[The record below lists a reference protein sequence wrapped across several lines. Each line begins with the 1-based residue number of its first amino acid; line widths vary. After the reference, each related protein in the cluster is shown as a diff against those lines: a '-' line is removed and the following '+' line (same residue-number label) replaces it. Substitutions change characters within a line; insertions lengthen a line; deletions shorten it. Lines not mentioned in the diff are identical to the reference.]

1 MGLVVLGHRRKQR
14 TRRTRWSAR
23 SPEHN
28 VSICDA
34 SNVRRDQSYRFIV
47 RGVIWNLGA
56 IHNVGQRILLQP
68 RLRRIGDG
76 TGSQAHD
83 AVANLESG
91 NAVADPA
98 HGSDDVLAED
108 SRELVGDEQAGV
120 SASLVVGVESWCI
133 ASVIYSTFMFLH
145 QYDLPAT
152 VTLI

>member
-1 MGLVVLGHRRKQR
+1 MSREK
-14 TRRTRWSAR
+14 
-23 SPEHN
+23 
-28 VSICDA
+28 
-34 SNVRRDQSYRFIV
+34 SYRFLV
-47 RGVIWNLGA
+47 GDVVWNLGT
-56 IHNVGQRILLQP
+56 IHNVGQRILLQS
-68 RLRRIGDG
+68 RLRGIGDS
-76 TGSQAHD
+76 TGAQAHD

-91 NAVADPA
+91 NAVADLA
-98 HGSDDVLAED
+98 NNSDDVLTED